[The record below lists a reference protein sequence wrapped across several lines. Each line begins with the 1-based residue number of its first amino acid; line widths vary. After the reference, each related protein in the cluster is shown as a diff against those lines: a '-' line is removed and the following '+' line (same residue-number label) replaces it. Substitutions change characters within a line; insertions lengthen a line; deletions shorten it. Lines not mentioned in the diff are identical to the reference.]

1 MCEEIC
7 QYEAARLNPETGKSE
22 VTAVLCQGCGACA
35 AACPSEAI
43 KLKGFEAKNVI
54 SMVDAAL

>member
-1 MCEEIC
+1 
-7 QYEAARLNPETGKSE
+7 
-22 VTAVLCQGCGACA
+22 LCQGCGACA

-43 KLKGFEAKNVI
+43 KLKGFEAKNVM